1 MTGPRGRHG
10 LETLLFW
17 MMALAGAVA
26 LVPALVLPPWLD
38 YQAQL
43 KRRQAAAV
51 YLATLEERVRTA
63 EKQVDRLTNDPA
75 YILQL
80 AEREFGDALR
90 VPDAETIRLEP
101 PAESP
106 ENAAP
111 VTAQDVPLPELS
123 AFVDELLGR
132 YPQARF
138 FVNPRTRPV
147 LLGGGAVLLLAA
159 ILCFWRTGTE
169 AADSRSPS
177 PP

>member
-17 MMALAGAVA
+17 VMALAGAAA

-43 KRRQAAAV
+43 KRRQAAAA
-51 YLATLEERVRTA
+51 YLAALEQRVRTA
-63 EKQVDRLTNDPA
+63 EKQAERLKDDPA

-80 AEREFGDALR
+80 AEREFGEALR

-101 PAESP
+101 PA
-106 ENAAP
+106 AP
-111 VTAQDVPLPELS
+111 PVDEVPTTAVDVPLPELS

-138 FVNPRTRPV
+138 FVDPHTRPV

-159 ILCFWRTGTE
+159 ILCFWRTGTHP
-169 AADSRSPS
+169 AAPRPS
-177 PP
+177 P